1 MVARVACPPPRCD
14 GCRLIEQGS
23 EMARI
28 RLTPA
33 RIDLVAERFRPLGDD
48 DFQLCDAMCG
58 RLEAEATERKRVL
71 ARR

>member
-1 MVARVACPPPRCD
+1 
-14 GCRLIEQGS
+14 
-23 EMARI
+23 MARI

-33 RIDLVAERFRPLGDD
+33 RIDLVAERFRPLGDAV
-48 DFQLCDAMCG
+48 FHLCDAMCG